1 VTISQSDSRA
11 QNVQR
16 RISVRMGAEKTAAK
30 NAEVKAF
37 ALMGAAKIT
46 AKTVAGPRF
55 VSMGGAKIFAR
66 NAAEMTYVCMIG
78 SSTCASFA
86 MWNVNM
92 TKRRVSAS
100 SVLMNAN
107 RSQSSVRMGTRKTDA
122 MNAKNP
128 LYATMASA
136 DISAKIVGGRLI
148 VSMDV
153 SGTIA
158 GTAAG
163 SPYVCINCRFRPA
176 TFAVRNVAI
185 ANSVVDVKSVE

>member
-1 VTISQSDSRA
+1 MV
-11 QNVQR
+11 
-16 RISVRMGAEKTAAK
+16 GEKTAAK

-37 ALMGAAKIT
+37 AHMAGGEIT
-46 AKTVAGPRF
+46 AKTVGASQFAP
-55 VSMGGAKIFAR
+55 MGGAKIFAR
-66 NAAEMTYVCMIG
+66 NAAEVPYVCMIG

-86 MWNVNM
+86 MWNVRM
-92 TKRRVSAS
+92 TKRGVGARF
-100 SVLMNAN
+100 VLMNAN
-107 RSQSSVRMGTRKTDA
+107 RHQSSVRMGTKRTDA
-122 MNAKNP
+122 PNAKKA

-136 DISAKIVGGRLI
+136 DISAKNVGGRLI

-163 SPYVCINCRFRPA
+163 SPYVCISSKFKPA

-185 ANSVVDVKSVE
+185 ANSAVDVKSVE